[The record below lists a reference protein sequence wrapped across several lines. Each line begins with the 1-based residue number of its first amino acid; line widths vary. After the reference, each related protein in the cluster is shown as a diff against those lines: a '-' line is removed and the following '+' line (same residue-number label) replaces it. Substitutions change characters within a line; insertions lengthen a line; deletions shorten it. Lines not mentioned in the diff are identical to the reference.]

1 MQFKGLTQTTSND
14 QYVEV
19 RCTGVQPYLAGA
31 TAWRNI
37 ANTAPTTENNGFLIT
52 CMTGIAQCVNDVT
65 TRTQVAATTQLTAAE
80 HKACV
85 EDPRYLTW
93 RMMNVA
99 MKYEGT
105 VQWIRTDSFW
115 NPDSAFVSSSWGPA
129 AVMSSHWVSA
139 TDSTTITATD
149 QGKSYVF
156 ALSDGSGLQLAHI
169 TGGSAMVTVP
179 TSNTTGGTGSNT
191 LTLSPTA
198 FTTVYPNRVDAN
210 YCSDTNM
217 LLSGISDT
225 STLGATVTAFSD
237 GYQATI
243 SMALDWVQ
251 AGAQGGW
258 RGVCLVAYTS
268 QFVQDSANGS
278 ICMTAIQATGTG
290 MGSDLSGV
298 YLVHIPQSTWLPPA
312 ASSAVS
318 PASLALTDAK
328 YGVVAAPA
336 GTSYVFTGGFYA
348 SVAWYQPKFASTYA
362 DITRYG
368 KEDYVGAYCM

>member
-1 MQFKGLTQTTSND
+1 
-14 QYVEV
+14 
-19 RCTGVQPYLAGA
+19 
-31 TAWRNI
+31 
-37 ANTAPTTENNGFLIT
+37 
-52 CMTGIAQCVNDVT
+52 
-65 TRTQVAATTQLTAAE
+65 
-80 HKACV
+80 
-85 EDPRYLTW
+85 
-93 RMMNVA
+93 
-99 MKYEGT
+99 
-105 VQWIRTDSFW
+105 
-115 NPDSAFVSSSWGPA
+115 
-129 AVMSSHWVSA
+129 
-139 TDSTTITATD
+139 
-149 QGKSYVF
+149 
-156 ALSDGSGLQLAHI
+156 
-169 TGGSAMVTVP
+169 MVTVP